1 MYVIKTALG
10 ILIRLLDSLILVRV
24 LLSFFPEIRASKI
37 AYFIYQLTEPILAP
51 CRALLDKLGLS
62 MGMLDFSPILAFV
75 LLDLIRTIIA
85 YAL

>member
-1 MYVIKTALG
+1 MYVIKTALV

-37 AYFIYQLTEPILAP
+37 AYFIYQLTEPVLAP
-51 CRALLDKLGLS
+51 CRALLEKLGLG
-62 MGMLDFSPILAFV
+62 MGMLDFSPILAFI
-75 LLDLIRTIIA
+75 LLDLIRSIVY